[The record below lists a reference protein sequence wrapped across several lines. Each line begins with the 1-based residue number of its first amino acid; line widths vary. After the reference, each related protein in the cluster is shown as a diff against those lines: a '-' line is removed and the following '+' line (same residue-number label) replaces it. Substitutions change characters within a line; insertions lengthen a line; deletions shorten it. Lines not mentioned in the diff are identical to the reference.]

1 MKLELYVR
9 DVNELSDFL
18 QLDVDTISI
27 GDDGCIKK
35 ILNNIN
41 IIDVAKKI
49 IDSNKKLK
57 IITPKIPQ
65 MYMEETIDLIEKINK
80 ITKDYTLVVNDFGI
94 LEACREREMSPKRM
108 LIGRALSRALEE
120 CAWYEDFVESENED
134 YVIDLISNNFS
145 DNRKIDLMKEYG
157 VKGIESTLLENS
169 NHAFKWINK
178 RGWIVDTYIGNSTI
192 AYSRNCH
199 YARYKKLSSE
209 ECVGKCNEKLNI
221 EMVKGCNGEKTFP
234 VKNSFRENGLKF
246 YLIGNVLYK
255 DNKYDLKDIEKLNYE
270 GVNNLILGTD
280 DYSVEDVGFIIDRLG
295 MIK

>member
-1 MKLELYVR
+1 MY
-9 DVNELSDFL
+9 
-18 QLDVDTISI
+18 
-27 GDDGCIKK
+27 KK

-41 IIDVAKKI
+41 IFEVARKI
-49 IDSNKKLK
+49 IESNKNLK

-65 MYMEETIDLIEKINK
+65 MYMEKTISLIEKMNE
-80 ITKDYTLVVNDFGI
+80 ITKDYTLVVNDFGL
-94 LEACREREMSPKRM
+94 LEACKERGISPKKM

-120 CAWYEDFVESENED
+120 CDWYEDFIKNENED

-145 DNRKIDLMKEYG
+145 DNKKIDLMDEYG
-157 VKGIESTLLENS
+157 IKGIESTLLKNS
-169 NHAFKWINK
+169 NNAFQWINK
-178 RGWIVDTYIGNSTI
+178 KGWSVDAYIGNCTI

-199 YARYKKLSSE
+199 YARYKKYSSE

-221 EMVKGCNGEKTFP
+221 EMIKGTDGEKFFP
-234 VKNSFRENGLKF
+234 VKNSLRKNGLKF

-255 DNKYDLKDIEKLNYE
+255 NNRYDLKDIEKLNFK

-280 DYSVEDVGFIIDRLG
+280 DYSVDEAGFIIDRLG